1 MRVANAL
8 EGVSDIAAL
17 GAACADRV
25 DGTMLVRATL
35 GALHFD
41 YHPTNRALKY
51 AAEAMPARMVRELP
65 AARTARRLTTSWRAF
80 PFGEP

>member
-1 MRVANAL
+1 
-8 EGVSDIAAL
+8 
-17 GAACADRV
+17 
-25 DGTMLVRATL
+25 MLVRATL